1 MALYRHFTTQQALD
15 AEYDVGRSVTNF
27 PAIIDFYERESARA
41 REDLPN
47 ELDVPYG
54 PTRAEH
60 LDIFCAERPAA
71 PILIFFHGGYWRSL
85 SSKEYNLVARG
96 PVSAGVTT
104 LLVNYALCPDVTI
117 DEIVRQSR
125 AAVAW
130 AYRNAASFG
139 GDRNRIYVAGHSAGG
154 HLAAMAMQTDWEA
167 DYGLPADLIKGGCVV
182 SGLFD
187 LAPLPYTFVQQ
198 SLQLTWGE
206 VLRNSPILHLP
217 DKAAPLIVSY
227 GGHEPGEFRRQSDAF
242 LEAWQAKGL
251 DGTLIPQPSRHHFN
265 AIADFMDAKSPL
277 CGALLRMMRV
287 AH

>member
-1 MALYRHFTTQQALD
+1 MALYRHFTSQEALN

-27 PAIIDFYERESARA
+27 PAIIDFYMRESARV
-41 REDLPN
+41 REDLPSD
-47 ELDVPYG
+47 LDVPYG

-60 LDIFCAERPAA
+60 LDIFRAERPAA

-117 DEIVRQSR
+117 EEIVRQAR

-167 DYGLPADLIKGGCVV
+167 DYGLPADVIKGGCVV

-198 SLQLTWGE
+198 SLQLTWRE

-217 DKAAPLIVSY
+217 DRAAPLLVSY

-251 DGTLIPQPSRHHFN
+251 DGTFIPQPERHHFN
-265 AIADFMDAKSPL
+265 AIADFMDATSPL
-277 CGALLRMMRV
+277 CSALLRMMQVVR
-287 AH
+287 